1 MTDKVHHFLRKGA
14 RLPFSAGVQVGD
26 LLFLSGQIGV
36 DAEGRLAPGIRGQ
49 VDQAMANIGEALAL
63 AGASLSD
70 IVKCTIMLRD
80 MARWDEFNAAYLA
93 YFDVDRLPARSA
105 FGGVHLAFGAE
116 LEIEC
121 IAHLTDAKE

>member
-1 MTDKVHHFLRKGA
+1 MTDKIRHFTVEGS

-36 DAEGRLAPGIRGQ
+36 DAAGQLVPGLRPQ
-49 VDQAMANIGEALAL
+49 VDQAMANIRDALAL
-63 AGASLSD
+63 AGADLDD

-80 MARWDEFNAAYLA
+80 MTRWAEFNTAYLA
-93 YFDVDRLPARSA
+93 YFAADRLPARSA

-116 LEIEC
+116 FEMEC
-121 IAHLTDAKE
+121 IAHLPAKA